1 MVISYLYKRRNKLV
15 RSFDLLVGIGKSKN
29 AYKKHNKSTLLYS
42 VISLISLPLALSS
55 GNTLGLSIFICLGV
69 LISSLIVPD
78 ILVAN
83 KLKKLQRTYNLEIPD
98 FLDRIALMLDAGL
111 NLWTAFERAVE
122 IKLENGPLYNELR
135 YVLKE
140 INKGVNSLQA
150 LENMSVRCN
159 TLAISSFVSIIIQ
172 NSKKGAGELTT
183 ILRMQ
188 SSICRSERKNI
199 ARKMGEEATTL
210 MLLPSSL
217 VFFAIL
223 IMLVAPAIIQLSIF

>member
-1 MVISYLYKRRNKLV
+1 MIKNYFYKRKTKLV
-15 RSFDLLVGIGKSKN
+15 RSFDLLVGIGKSQN
-29 AYKKHNKSTLLYS
+29 AYKKHKKSTLLYILLS
-42 VISLISLPLALSS
+42 SISLPLALVS
-55 GNTLGLSIFICLGV
+55 GNEIGLSIFIYIGV
-69 LISSLIVPD
+69 LVSSFIIPD

-150 LENMSVRCN
+150 LENMSSRCN

-172 NSKKGAGELTT
+172 NSKKGAGELTS

-188 SSICRSERKNI
+188 SSICRNERKNI

-223 IMLVAPAIIQLSIF
+223 IMLVAPAIIQLSLF